1 MNLQALVRPHI
12 RDLKPY
18 RSARDEFDGEAQV
31 FLDANENSFG
41 SVGGGGYHRYPDP
54 LQQGVKRRLAAIKG
68 VRPEQIFLG
77 NGSDEPIDL
86 LLRAFCEPRRD
97 HVLTMPP
104 TYGMYQVSAD
114 INQVKVVPVPL
125 SDQFQINLSDTM
137 SALRPGSKLIF
148 ICSPNNPSGNLLS
161 AKAIQAI
168 LAKAPGLVVLDEAYI
183 DFAPDASWLSRLDEH
198 PNLVVL
204 QTFSKAWGMAGLRL
218 GAAYAHPEIVEVL
231 NKIKPP
237 YNLNS
242 LTQEKALE
250 ALEQVEQK
258 DQMVQDILAQR
269 APLAQALAELAI
281 VEQVYPS
288 DANFLL
294 VKVDDADRRYQ
305 ELVQHGTIVRN
316 RSRVTL
322 CENCLRITVGTPE
335 ENELLLRQLADLTFE
350 IRNA

>member
-54 LQQGVKRRLAAIKG
+54 LQQGVKQRLAAIKG

-335 ENELLLRQLADLTFE
+335 ENELLLRQLADLAFE

>member
-335 ENELLLRQLADLTFE
+335 ENELLLRQLADLAFE